1 MTATFTPRP
10 YQHAMLSHALDVP
23 RCALWAGMGLGKS
36 VATLTALDALEL
48 TEPGPALVL
57 APLRVARSTWPDE
70 AAKWSH
76 LRNVE
81 VSPVVGTPEARKAA
95 LDKLEL
101 SPEQMVGVT
110 IIRRAIEEPLRQI
123 AANAGHEAS
132 VVVNE
137 VRKAKGGNGFNART
151 EVYEDLLKAGVI
163 DPAKVVRTALQ
174 NAGSVAGLMLT
185 TQALIAEEPEKD
197 DGGAAAAAGMGG
209 MGF

>member
-81 VSPVVGTPEARKAA
+81 VAPVVGTPEARKAA
-95 LDKLEL
+95 LRR
-101 SPEQMVGVT
+101 PANVFTTNYEQVPWLVDHFGDRCLPPIRVNTRLREAPSARKTIFEYAPTSHGALDYSALVDRIVRLRGDVAPLVDEALVG
-110 IIRRAIEEPLRQI
+110 
-123 AANAGHEAS
+123 
-132 VVVNE
+132 
-137 VRKAKGGNGFNART
+137 
-151 EVYEDLLKAGVI
+151 
-163 DPAKVVRTALQ
+163 
-174 NAGSVAGLMLT
+174 
-185 TQALIAEEPEKD
+185 
-197 DGGAAAAAGMGG
+197 
-209 MGF
+209 